1 MATLRDATNSAPP
14 ASAHASLAYNT
25 PKRVWLK
32 DPHSTRHR
40 GVLTLNKPVKVYDMR
55 TASSGSLEE
64 IIQVSRAA
72 TAVFKTKKIS
82 TRRLVKR
89 NDASDLADMEVTVH
103 SETVN
108 RYENDSSGSELSI
121 TLVVSIPQEWTPK
134 VFLALLNRSVH
145 ENNAV
150 SLEKVSHRDI
160 SCFSLNEV
168 NCFYL
173 CDLQNLND
181 VLLMEGSYVGVFGGC
196 M

>member
-14 ASAHASLAYNT
+14 ASACSSFAYNP
-25 PKRVWLK
+25 PKEVGLK
-32 DPHSTRHR
+32 DPRSTRHR
-40 GVLTLNKPVKVYDMR
+40 GVLTLQKAVKVYDMR
-55 TASSGSLEE
+55 TESSGSFEE

-72 TAVFKTKKIS
+72 IAVFKTKKIL

-89 NDASDLADMEVTVH
+89 NDASDLADMEITVH
-103 SETVN
+103 SGTVKSC
-108 RYENDSSGSELSI
+108 ENDSSGSELSI
-121 TLVVSIPQEWTPK
+121 TFVVSIPQEWTPK
-134 VFLALLNRSVH
+134 VFLALLNCSIH

-150 SLEKVSHRDI
+150 SLEKVSHRDM

-181 VLLMEGSYVGVFGGC
+181 VLLMEGAYVGVFGGC